1 MTEAL
6 HHYHKRRRI
15 YKKHEPY
22 PHPDRTKRAVDKMV
36 YIMGIFAVVMTIPQV
51 LTIWVSM
58 NAAGV
63 SLVSWTSYLIAAVF
77 WLLYGVMHRA
87 KPIIFNYTIWIVL
100 EIMIIYGVL
109 LYG

>member
-22 PHPDRTKRAVDKMV
+22 PHPDKAKRMVDKMV

-51 LTIWVSM
+51 LTIWVSR
-58 NAAGV
+58 NAGGV
-63 SLVSWTSYLIAAVF
+63 SAVSWASYLIAAAF
-77 WLLYGVMHRA
+77 WLLYGVMHRE
-87 KPIIFNYTIWIVL
+87 KPIIFNYTVWIVL
-100 EIMIIYGVL
+100 EILIIYGVL